1 MVSCNFIAP
10 WTHRRPYTSC
20 KSIFDVYSLTQ
31 VSHQFLIQLPTS
43 KPTDV
48 PISSPSVS
56 FDHHGTALLSLG
68 LFPQLMP
75 LLNNLSYFIACFDN
89 FTNRPAN
96 PTRELLFDNET
107 SSSYHLL
114 TILFLSFC
122 ASIIL
127 TAYIFTYSN
136 R

>member
-1 MVSCNFIAP
+1 MVSCNLIAP

-20 KSIFDVYSLTQ
+20 KSMFDVYSLTQ
-31 VSHQFLIQLPTS
+31 VSHQFFDSAANFQANGCAYQLT
-43 KPTDV
+43 V
-48 PISSPSVS
+48 CE

-89 FTNRPAN
+89 FTNRPTN